1 MERIPGIVFCYISLN
16 GCNGLMVSIFTWICS
31 EQIQF
36 LNFQFFKFLVQEY
49 LSNLLGKIQI
59 RIEYCITKNK
69 ESYDFVL
76 CTKGPS
82 ANFARN

>member
-1 MERIPGIVFCYISLN
+1 MEGTPGIVFYVSL
-16 GCNGLMVSIFTWICS
+16 LMVSLFSIFTWICS
-31 EQIQF
+31 EQIQL

-82 ANFARN
+82 PNFARN